1 MSAVMDI
8 QVQASKGKGL
18 GVFANR
24 PFRKGEFVCEYKGE
38 ILDLKKAKER
48 ENKYEE
54 DEEVGSYMS
63 YFKQKDETFWYVSHL
78 TNCSHDCHCGK
89 YPLL

>member
-18 GVFANR
+18 GVFAKR

-38 ILDLKKAKER
+38 ILNLKKAKER
-48 ENKYEE
+48 ENKYER
-54 DEEVGSYMS
+54 DEKVGSYMY
-63 YFKQKDETFWYVSHL
+63 YFKQKNETFWYVSHL
-78 TNCSHDCHCGK
+78 TTCLHDYRCGK